1 MKKLLIKSEFITQ
14 EYKAPVGGVEAV
26 EAQPEK
32 WVKDD
37 VEVFEQPKLED
48 GTNDESYTYHPAI
61 EAFEGVEAQPEVPE
75 LKEWRVIDQTQGQES
90 ELELWLS
97 GNLHKYKRG
106 DIAEYHD
113 LSYEQA
119 LQDCMNNRKSEYPSA
134 EEFLNIYFDSNKDFS
149 ELELKRLAIKAKYP
163 KPVQGEPIAPVIV
176 ELFPEGA

>member
-1 MKKLLIKSEFITQ
+1 MKKLLIKAQFITQ
-14 EYKAPVGGVEAV
+14 EYKAPIEGV

-32 WVKDD
+32 WVKGE
-37 VEVFEQPKLED
+37 EVLFEAPIDLTD
-48 GTNDESYTYHPAI
+48 YIYHPAI
-61 EAFEGVEAQPEVPE
+61 EGVEAVAEVPE
-75 LKEWRVIDQTQGQES
+75 VKEWLVIDQTQGQES

-97 GNLHKYKRG
+97 GNLHKYHKG
-106 DIAEYHD
+106 AIAEYHD

-163 KPVQGEPIAPVIV
+163 KPVQGEPVAPVIV

>member
-1 MKKLLIKSEFITQ
+1 MKKLLIKSKVIDIP
-14 EYKAPVGGVEAV
+14 YSPAIEAV
-26 EAQPEK
+26 EATET
-32 WVKDD
+32 
-37 VEVFEQPKLED
+37 E
-48 GTNDESYTYHPAI
+48 PAI
-61 EAFEGVEAQPEVPE
+61 EAVPE
-75 LKEWRVIDQTQGQES
+75 QVEVSHWEIIDQTQGQES

-97 GNLHKYKRG
+97 GNLHKYKKG

-119 LQDCMNNRKSEYPSA
+119 LNNCMNNRKSEYPSA